1 MERVPCVVVGAGAVG
16 LAVGRALCQA
26 GLYTLVLERNPIFGA
41 ENSSRNSE
49 VLHAGLYY
57 APGSHKAR
65 MCEKGRFQL
74 LDYMKQ
80 RNVPFSQ
87 CGKLVVATSM
97 QEVPVLQKIKS
108 NGEKNGLT
116 DLRMLS
122 EKEAF
127 DLEPTIACKAA
138 MLSPFT
144 GVFDS
149 HTLMLNYVADIELA
163 GSSVVYNCAVDSV
176 SLCDSSSSSSGTQS
190 R

>member
-16 LAVGRALCQA
+16 LAVGKALSQA

-57 APGSHKAR
+57 NPGSHKAR

-74 LDYMKQ
+74 LNYMKQ

-108 NGEKNGLT
+108 NGEMNGLT

-122 EKEAF
+122 EKEVHV
-127 DLEPTIACKAA
+127 LEPALACKAA

-149 HTLMLNYVADIELA
+149 HTLMLNYVADIEQE

-176 SLCDSSSSSSGTQS
+176 SLCPGPSSSSSTQPW
-190 R
+190 